1 MEAEKRNLTKVK
13 LYVAGYALSQFG
25 ISFLYFRQL
34 QDPLDLF
41 LTVILATGV
50 ATIICAFAAFYL
62 IKWIKLDLYFKA
74 SNLVFK
80 IVSLVLLTL
89 LALVFYFISS
99 FYSESGQMADNFPE
113 VSDDQLSEMPLVYA
127 TGAVST
133 VLVLWY
139 FFVSL
144 TTLLLDYSKKLFKVT
159 GNKLPEVQK
168 YAKDQYDQSNL
179 PLKKKLKREKL
190 LAELADLGE
199 VEPEKRAFTKADY
212 QSKKKDIDEIAD
224 LERQLRIKRLEKE
237 LRELKDDS
245 PPS

>member
-13 LYVAGYALSQFG
+13 LYVTGYALSQFG
-25 ISFLYFRQL
+25 TGFLFLRQK
-34 QDPLDLF
+34 QEPLDVILP
-41 LTVILATGV
+41 VILAFGV
-50 ATIICAFAAFYL
+50 ATILWAFAAFYL

-89 LALVFYFISS
+89 LALVFYFFISHYAAS
-99 FYSESGQMADNFPE
+99 NQMAYDDPKT
-113 VSDDQLSEMPLVYA
+113 SDVQLSAFKQVVA

-139 FFVSL
+139 FIVSL
-144 TTLLLDYSKKLFKVT
+144 TTLLIDYSKKLFKVT
-159 GNKLPEVQK
+159 SNKLPEVQK

-224 LERQLRIKRLEKE
+224 LERQLKIKKLEKE